1 MPRADLR
8 CALVGLAFALVLP
21 VQAMAGKESISVP
34 VTEPQPATLGGDL
47 YTPRSRGPHP
57 AVILLH
63 GCGGVAPNAEAWA
76 LWLQSE
82 GYAALVLDSFT
93 ARGLRTVCA
102 DPRVLTG
109 AMRAGDVFAAMSK
122 LKTTGG
128 IDPNR
133 IAAMGFSHGGVTVLA
148 AWRIHAHHPDETLR
162 AIIAVYPGCGGAL
175 ASATAPPVLML
186 VGGQDDWA
194 PPENC
199 QRLAETARTAGLPMS
214 IVVYPEARHGFD
226 SAHLRRRVYVPVARG
241 GKGATVEYNPKA
253 HEDSEKQ
260 VKRFLAEHVKP

>member
-1 MPRADLR
+1 MRRADLR

-21 VQAMAGKESISVP
+21 GRATAAKDVIGVP
-34 VTEPQPATLGGDL
+34 VTEPQPATLSGDL
-47 YTPRSRGPHP
+47 YTPRGDGPHP

-63 GCGGVAPNAEAWA
+63 GCGGVGPNGEAWA
-76 LWLQSE
+76 SWLRSE

-102 DPRVLTG
+102 DPRLLTG
-109 AMRAGDVFAAMSK
+109 AQRAGDVFAAIAK

-128 IDPNR
+128 IDPSR

-148 AWRIHAHHPDETLR
+148 AWRTHARYPDAKLR
-162 AIIAVYPGCGGAL
+162 AIIGVYPGCG
-175 ASATAPPVLML
+175 SAPAPANAPPVLML

-199 QRLAETARTAGLPMS
+199 QKLAETAQAAGLPMS

-226 SAHLRRRVYVPVARG
+226 AAHLRGRVYVPVARG
-241 GKGATVEYNPKA
+241 GKGATVEYNPRA
-253 HEDSEKQ
+253 HEDAEKQ
-260 VKRFLAEHVKP
+260 VKRFLAEHLKP